1 MAMEKTTHNNP
12 YVQTLLEKGYTEREL
27 RKPAPKKTFP
37 CTIGARTFETEAD
50 YKEALAD
57 FMNGN

>member
-1 MAMEKTTHNNP
+1 MENHTHFNP
-12 YVQTLLEKGYTEREL
+12 YVQTLLEKGYTVAET
-27 RKPAPKKTFP
+27 RKAAPRRQFP

-57 FMNGN
+57 FLNGY

>member
-1 MAMEKTTHNNP
+1 MEKITHYNP

-37 CTIGARTFETEAD
+37 CTIGARTFETETD